1 MIYPDYSSGS
11 EKITETLMK
20 SMENNQEVKEAILK
34 AEARKHA
41 SLKLLAVIVNENKAK
56 QVEKLFNIARV
67 HMQFQFR
74 GEGTASSDLMHML
87 GLGSTAKV
95 IAFCLVPS
103 LIADDLIKN
112 ITDLLILQV
121 RGNGIAFTL
130 PVSGAVLRIVKLL
143 DEEAREKL
151 NKHIESEVEK
161 MKTDATHELIIS
173 VTNPGYSEDVMDV
186 AKKAGATG
194 GTVIHARQTGDGDVL
209 KVFGVSMQGE
219 REIVAILTEKEKK
232 LDIMKAIN
240 GSFGFASEAKG
251 LTISLPVDSVAGL

>member
-1 MIYPDYSSGS
+1 MSNHNNASGG
-11 EKITETLMK
+11 ETITDTLVK
-20 SMENNQEVKEAILK
+20 SMDRNPEVKDAILK
-34 AEARKHA
+34 EAARKHA
-41 SLKLLAVIVNENKAK
+41 SLKLLAVILSESKAK
-56 QVEKLFNIARV
+56 QVENLFNIARV

-74 GEGTASSDLMHML
+74 GEGTASSELMSIL

-95 IAFCLVPS
+95 IAFCLVPAN
-103 LIADDLIKN
+103 IAGDLMKN

-130 PVSGAVLRIVKLL
+130 PISGAVLRIVKLL

-151 NKHIESEVEK
+151 HEHIESEVEK
-161 MKTDATHELIIS
+161 MKTEATHELIIS

-186 AKKAGATG
+186 AKQAGATG
-194 GTVIHARQTGDGDVL
+194 GTVIHARQAGGADVL
-209 KVFGVSMQGE
+209 KVFGVSIQGE

-251 LTISLPVDSVAGL
+251 LTISLPVDGVAGL